1 MRSETETEAR
11 MDKKIRV
18 KIIGNYR
25 THVWI
30 RQFPDNV
37 PVRGDCEFLFDPDAR
52 DYDWLVVYNDFPSDH
67 QAEKLPGRRDRSLL
81 VTTEPSTI
89 KAYGRAYTDQFGFVL
104 TSQEPWALPHRGRI
118 FSQPA
123 LQWFYGLGGKSYR
136 TYDEM
141 AAAPPGKTGDF
152 STVCSTKRQR
162 HTLHNRRYDFTQEV
176 KALIPEMEIFGH
188 GVREMDDKAE
198 ALADYRYHLAI
209 ENFIGPHH
217 WTEKL
222 SDVFL
227 AAALPFYAGCPNAAD
242 YFPVESFIPLDICDA
257 KGASEIIER
266 AIRDNEYEKRLPAIM
281 EARRLVLETYNLF
294 AVLAR
299 EIEARHEAA
308 ASSAAGGTI
317 LSRRLLRKRSPAVA
331 VQHVYEKCRLRLLH
345 AVHYRESK

>member
-1 MRSETETEAR
+1 MNNR
-11 MDKKIRV
+11 IRV

-25 THVWI
+25 THVWV
-30 RQFPDNV
+30 RQFPGGRPGWGN
-37 PVRGDCEFLFDPDAR
+37 CEFLLDPAAGE
-52 DYDWLVVYNDFPSDH
+52 YDWLVVYNDFPSDH
-67 QAEKLPGRRDRSLL
+67 QEEKLPGRRERSLL

-89 KAYGRAYTDQFGFVL
+89 KAYGRAYTEQFGYVL
-104 TSQEPWALPHRGRI
+104 TSQEAWALPHRGRI

-123 LQWFYGLGGKSYR
+123 LQWFYGLGGKNYR

-141 AAAPPGKTGDF
+141 AAAPPAKTRVF

-176 KALIPEMEIFGH
+176 KGLIPDMEIFGH

-198 ALADYRYHLAI
+198 ALADYKYHLAI

-242 YFPVESFIPLDICDA
+242 YFPAESFIPLDIYDA
-257 KGASEIIER
+257 KGASEIIKR
-266 AIRDNEYEKRLPAIM
+266 AIRDNEYEKRLPAIL
-281 EARRLVLETYNLF
+281 ESRRLVLETYNLF

-299 EIEARHEAA
+299 EIEARHDTAT
-308 ASSAAGGTI
+308 SSSGGVI
-317 LSRRLLRKRSPAVA
+317 LSRRLLRKRSAAIA
-331 VQHVYEKCRLRLLH
+331 VQDVYEKCRLKLLH
-345 AVHYRESK
+345 AVHYGKS